1 MSEGTA
7 KTVSSMIESADS
19 DAPVYKLEDL
29 QRYYTTKAEVVKAVN
44 GINLEIKPGE
54 FIAILG
60 PSGSGK
66 TTLLNLLAGLD
77 KPTGGKLLF
86 KGQNMATLSDNQLCD
101 LRRYDIGIIF
111 QFYNLHPSF
120 TALENIEYPMMI
132 ANIPKER
139 RREVSL
145 ELIGLMG
152 LEDKKD
158 NFPAELS
165 GGERQ
170 RIGIARSLAN
180 DPTVIIADEPTGD
193 LDSDNAIS
201 IIRLLNRINKEQ
213 GKTIV
218 MVTHDDSL
226 LEKHMRVVQI
236 VDGMISE
243 FINNR

>member
-1 MSEGTA
+1 MGDSKPSE
-7 KTVSSMIESADS
+7 V
-19 DAPVYKLEDL
+19 PVYSLENL
-29 QRYYTTKAEVVKAVN
+29 QRYYTTKAEVVKAVD
-44 GINLEIKPGE
+44 GINLVMNPGE

-77 KPTGGKLLF
+77 KPTGGKLSF
-86 KGQNMATLSDNQLCD
+86 KGEDISTLSDNQLCD
-101 LRRYDIGIIF
+101 LRRHKIGIIF

-120 TALENIEYPMMI
+120 TAIENIEYPMMI
-132 ANIPKER
+132 ANVPKER

-145 ELIGLMG
+145 DLIQKMG

-193 LDSDNAIS
+193 LDSDNAVA
-201 IIRLLNRINKEQ
+201 IIELLDKINQEQ
-213 GKTIV
+213 GKMIV

-226 LEKHMRVVQI
+226 LEKHMQI
-236 VDGMISE
+236 IQLVDGKIA
-243 FINNR
+243 

>member
-1 MSEGTA
+1 MTKKRRKNPAIRKVKRMSDDKPSE
-7 KTVSSMIESADS
+7 V
-19 DAPVYKLEDL
+19 PVYRLENL
-29 QRYYTTKAEVVKAVN
+29 QRYYTTKAEIVKAVD
-44 GINLEIKPGE
+44 GINLVMNPGE

-77 KPTGGKLLF
+77 KPTGGRLSF
-86 KGQNMATLSDNQLCD
+86 KGEDISTLSDNQLCD
-101 LRRYDIGIIF
+101 LRRHEIGIIF

-120 TALENIEYPMMI
+120 TAIENIEYPMMI
-132 ANIPKER
+132 ANVPKER

-145 ELIGLMG
+145 DLIQKMG

-193 LDSDNAIS
+193 LDSDNAVA
-201 IIRLLNRINKEQ
+201 IIELLDKINQEQ

-226 LEKHMRVVQI
+226 LEKHMQI
-236 VDGMISE
+236 IQLVDGKIA
-243 FINNR
+243 

>member
-1 MSEGTA
+1 MTKKRGRNPAIRMVKSMGDSKPSE
-7 KTVSSMIESADS
+7 V
-19 DAPVYKLEDL
+19 PVYSLENL
-29 QRYYTTKAEVVKAVN
+29 QRYYTTKAEVVKAVD
-44 GINLEIKPGE
+44 GINLVMNPGE

-77 KPTGGKLLF
+77 KPTGGKLSF
-86 KGQNMATLSDNQLCD
+86 KGEDISTLSDNQLCD
-101 LRRYDIGIIF
+101 LRRHKIGIIF

-120 TALENIEYPMMI
+120 TAIENIEYPMMI
-132 ANIPKER
+132 ANVPKER

-145 ELIGLMG
+145 DLIQKMG

-193 LDSDNAIS
+193 LDSDNAVA
-201 IIRLLNRINKEQ
+201 IIELLDKINQEQ
-213 GKTIV
+213 GKMIV

-226 LEKHMRVVQI
+226 LEKHMQI
-236 VDGMISE
+236 IQLVDGKIA
-243 FINNR
+243 

>member
-1 MSEGTA
+1 MSDDKPSE
-7 KTVSSMIESADS
+7 V
-19 DAPVYKLEDL
+19 PVYRLENL
-29 QRYYTTKAEVVKAVN
+29 QRYYTTKAEIVKAVD
-44 GINLEIKPGE
+44 GINLVMNPGE

-77 KPTGGKLLF
+77 KPTGGRLSF
-86 KGQNMATLSDNQLCD
+86 KGEDISTLSDNQLCD
-101 LRRYDIGIIF
+101 LRRHEIGIIF

-120 TALENIEYPMMI
+120 TAIENIEYPMMI
-132 ANIPKER
+132 ANVPKER

-145 ELIGLMG
+145 DLIQKMG

-193 LDSDNAIS
+193 LDSDNAVA
-201 IIRLLNRINKEQ
+201 IIELLDKINQEQ

-226 LEKHMRVVQI
+226 LEKHMQI
-236 VDGMISE
+236 IQLVDGKIA
-243 FINNR
+243 

>member
-1 MSEGTA
+1 MVKSMGDSKPSE
-7 KTVSSMIESADS
+7 V
-19 DAPVYKLEDL
+19 PVYSLENL
-29 QRYYTTKAEVVKAVN
+29 QRYYTTKAEVVKAVD
-44 GINLEIKPGE
+44 GINLVMNPGE

-77 KPTGGKLLF
+77 KPTGGKLSF
-86 KGQNMATLSDNQLCD
+86 KGEDISTLSDNQLCD
-101 LRRYDIGIIF
+101 LRRHKIGIIF

-120 TALENIEYPMMI
+120 TAIENIEYPMMI
-132 ANIPKER
+132 ANVPKER

-145 ELIGLMG
+145 DLIQKMG

-193 LDSDNAIS
+193 LDSDNAVA
-201 IIRLLNRINKEQ
+201 IIELLDKINQEQ
-213 GKTIV
+213 GKMIV

-226 LEKHMRVVQI
+226 LEKHMQI
-236 VDGMISE
+236 IQLVDGKIA
-243 FINNR
+243 